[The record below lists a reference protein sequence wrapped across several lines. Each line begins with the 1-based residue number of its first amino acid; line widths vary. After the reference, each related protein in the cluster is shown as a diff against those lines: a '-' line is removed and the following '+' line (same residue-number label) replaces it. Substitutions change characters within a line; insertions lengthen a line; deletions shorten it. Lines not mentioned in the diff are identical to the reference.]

1 MLKLRIYDVALEIV
15 EAVEGLSGK
24 IGRRSPHLA
33 DQIGRASES
42 MVLTMS
48 EGQYSR
54 GRNRAALLQRSMAS
68 AAEARAAIEIAI
80 RKKLLSSTETVDVLD
95 KLDHVVGTLW
105 KLVHR

>member
-1 MLKLRIYDVALEIV
+1 MLKLRIYEVALEIV
-15 EAVEGLSGK
+15 EVVEGLSRR

-54 GRNRAALLQRSMAS
+54 GKNQAALLQRSMAS
-68 AAEARAAIEIAI
+68 AAETRTAIQIAL
-80 RKKLLSSTETVDVLD
+80 RKRLLSSSDAADVLD
-95 KLDHVVGTLW
+95 KLDHVVATLW